1 MARTK
6 EQLGIRPSRLCSM
19 SLDTHLPLPACTSG
33 HVRKALRARDDGV
46 YVLVDH
52 RQSRLRFF
60 RHVEHRTEYIGYVPL
75 AEDH

>member
-1 MARTK
+1 MAHPKAQTEIRT
-6 EQLGIRPSRLCSM
+6 PRLCNM

-46 YVLVDH
+46 YVLMDH

-60 RHVEHRTEYIGYVPL
+60 RHVEHRTEYIGYVPI
-75 AEDH
+75 AGD